1 MKYSEIIHYDPIESV
16 VQLREADL
24 EASARRL
31 VETFVISDR
40 MGEQLSELVF
50 RQLQFERPADNRGL
64 MVVGNY
70 GTGKS
75 HLMAVISAVAERADL
90 ATALTHSAVADSAER
105 IAGRFFVIRAEI
117 NSTMPL
123 RQFVM
128 ETLQEHL
135 ADQGVHFQV
144 PPEDRIRNHKDL
156 FANMMAAFTAQFP
169 DKGLLFVLDELL
181 DYLRSNKEQELMRN
195 LNFLR
200 AVGEFC
206 KGSRFRFIAGVQES
220 LFDNPRFQFAAD
232 SLRRVKDRF
241 EQMRIAREDVAHV
254 VAERLLKKDARQRG
268 LVRDHLTRF
277 APLYG
282 TMNEQMDEFV
292 RLFPVHP
299 AYLDTFERVYVAEK
313 REVLKTLSAAIRR
326 LLDDELPT
334 DEPGLI
340 AYDSYWQNLK
350 DNPSFR
356 SVPEIRDVIQK
367 SDVLE
372 ARIQQAFTRPH
383 YRPAALRII
392 HALSV
397 HRLTTSDIFAPIGA
411 TAEELRDDLCVL
423 LPLPERDAE
432 FLKTVVETV
441 LREIVKTVSG
451 QFLSFNREN
460 GQYYLD
466 LEKNIDFDSLIGK
479 RAESLSD
486 SQLDQY
492 YFDALRR
499 VVLEDPEAPPYVGG
513 YRIWEHE
520 LEWRE
525 RRAGRSGYLFF
536 GAPNERSTAQPPRD
550 FYIYFIQPFEAP
562 YFKDERRPDEV
573 FFRLEHFVEPAS
585 SRLTGNGP
593 QDAGPTFLDALKLYA
608 GARELWATASGS
620 NKKVYDDKALGH
632 LKTLTRWLQDKL
644 TTAYEVTCQG
654 KTRLLGA
661 LLQSNFARSPSRGG
675 VRDYVDVAAAVS
687 LSAHFT
693 DIAPDYPI
701 FSTTITRANRA
712 QATQDA
718 MRWIA
723 GSVKSKLGTSV
734 LDALEL
740 LDGDRLRPRESR
752 YARHIMERLAAKGEG
767 QVLNRSE
774 LVQDDGG
781 IEYWTRFRLE
791 PEFLAV
797 VLAGLVHSGDL
808 VLSITGKKI
817 DASGIHHF
825 AKLSIAD
832 LARFKHVGRP
842 KDLPLGALQELF
854 DLLGLPKGLVVN
866 PAKRDFAV
874 TQLQSRVTELVN
886 KVVMA
891 LAQLGE
897 LVLWGKNILSHQEM
911 ATWRRH
917 LAGVK
922 SFLES
927 LQAYN
932 TAGKLKSFRHDVPTI
947 QAQRPALA
955 LVRQVSE
962 LVELVQQLGPMT
974 SYLGKAEA
982 VLEAGHPWV
991 DRMRERRAEL
1001 MAKITSPKHRAD
1013 ASFQRTLGQALSE
1026 LKSTYRDAYLESHGK
1041 VRLGATDDQ
1050 RKARLGQD
1058 PRLKQLQHL
1067 STVEMMPTQQ
1077 LRDFENALFGLK
1089 TCFSLT
1095 KRDLETDPVCPHCAY
1110 RPVEEAVVERASSR
1124 HKVEPASSRLEW
1136 LDNRLDELIH
1146 DWTTTLLGNLE
1157 DPTVAANIDLL
1168 SDAKGK
1174 EALRSFL
1181 DARVLPDPVDA
1192 VFVKALQEILSGL
1205 EKVLVRESDLGA
1217 ALAEGGVPCTLAE
1230 LRERFEDFVATLTKG
1245 KDATRVRVVLEK

>member
-1 MKYSEIIHYDPIESV
+1 MKYSDLIQFDPIESV
-16 VQLREADL
+16 VQLREADQ
-24 EASARRL
+24 EANARRL

-40 MGEQLSELVF
+40 MGEQLADLVF
-50 RQLQFERPADNRGL
+50 RQLQFEKPADNKGL
-64 MVVGNY
+64 LVVGNY

-75 HLMAVISAVAERADL
+75 HLMAVISAVAEHADL
-90 ATALTHSAVADSAER
+90 AGALTNPAVADAAGQ

-117 NSTMPL
+117 NSSMPL

-128 ETLQEHL
+128 ETLQDQL
-135 ADQGVHFQV
+135 AEQGVHFEV
-144 PPEDRIRNHKDL
+144 PPEDQVRNHKDV
-156 FANMMAAFTAQFP
+156 FASMMAAFTAQFP

-200 AVGEFC
+200 AVGEFS
-206 KGSRFRFIAGVQES
+206 KGSRFRFVAGVQES

-254 VAERLLKKDARQRG
+254 VAERLLKKDAKQQA
-268 LVRDHLTRF
+268 LVRDHLTKF

-282 TMNEQMDEFV
+282 AMNERMAEFV

-326 LLDDELPT
+326 LLADTVPAE
-334 DEPGLI
+334 EPGLI

-356 SVPEIRDVIQK
+356 SVPEIRDVIEK

-372 ARIQQAFTRPH
+372 ARIQQAFTRPQ

-466 LEKNIDFDSLIGK
+466 LKKDIDFDSLIDK

-486 SQLDQY
+486 SQLDRY

-499 VVLEDPEAPPYVGG
+499 VVLEDPEADPYVTG

-525 RRAGRSGYLFF
+525 RKAGRSGYLFF

-562 YFKDERRPDEV
+562 YFKDERKADEV
-573 FFRLEHFVEPAS
+573 FFRLAG
-585 SRLTGNGP
+585 RD
-593 QDAGPTFLDALKLYA
+593 DAFDNALKLYA
-608 GARELWATASGS
+608 GARELSATASGS
-620 NKKVYDDKALGH
+620 NKKIYDDKALEH
-632 LKTLTRWLQDKL
+632 LRTLTRWLQEKL
-644 TTAYEVTCQG
+644 TTVYEVTYQG
-654 KTRLLGA
+654 KTRTLGE
-661 LLQSNFARSPSRGG
+661 LLQTLFARTPSRGG

-693 DIAPDYPI
+693 DTAPDYPI

-718 MRWIA
+718 LRWVA

-734 LDALEL
+734 LDALEM
-740 LDGDRLRPRESR
+740 LDGDQLRPRESR
-752 YARHIMERLAAKGEG
+752 YAKHVIEQLGAKGEG
-767 QVLNRSE
+767 QVVNRSE
-774 LVQDDGG
+774 LVQESAG
-781 IEYWTRFRLE
+781 IEYWNRFRLE
-791 PEFLAV
+791 PEFLGV

-817 DASGIHHF
+817 DAGGIDQF
-825 AKLSIAD
+825 AKLGIGDIAQ
-832 LARFKHVGRP
+832 FKHVERP
-842 KDLPLGALQELF
+842 RDLPLGALQELF
-854 DLLGLPKGLVVN
+854 DLLGVPKGLVVT
-866 PAKRDFAV
+866 PAKRDDAV
-874 TQLQSRVTELVN
+874 TQLQAKVAELVN
-886 KVVMA
+886 KVVV
-891 LAQLGE
+891 AQAQVGE
-897 LVLWGKNILSHQEM
+897 LVLWGKGILSDQE
-911 ATWRRH
+911 TQEWRQKLGDLKR
-917 LAGVK
+917 
-922 SFLES
+922 FLES

-932 TAGKLKSFRHDVPTI
+932 TAGKLKSFPHSVATI
-947 QAQRPALA
+947 QAQRPGLA
-955 LVRQVSE
+955 LVREVEE
-962 LVELVQQLGPMT
+962 LVELVQQVGPTT
-974 SYLGKAEA
+974 SYLGKADA

-1013 ASFQRTLGQALSE
+1013 AGFQRALGQALSE
-1026 LKSTYRDAYLESHGK
+1026 LKSAYQDAYLASHGK
-1041 VRLGATDDQ
+1041 MRLGATDDQ

-1058 PRLKQLQHL
+1058 ARLKQLQQL

-1077 LRDFENALFGLK
+1077 LRDFENTLFGLK

-1095 KRDLETDPVCPHCAY
+1095 KQALDNDPICPHCSY
-1110 RPVEEAVVERASSR
+1110 RPVEEPSSGAKAGDR
-1124 HKVEPASSRLEW
+1124 ISE
-1136 LDNRLDELIH
+1136 LDTRLDDLIR
-1146 DWTTTLLGNLE
+1146 DWTSTLLGNLE
-1157 DPTVAANIDLL
+1157 DPTVASNIDLL
-1168 SDAKGK
+1168 SNADGK
-1174 EALRSFL
+1174 AAVQSFL
-1181 DARVLPDPVDA
+1181 DARTLPDPIGA
-1192 VFVKALQEILSGL
+1192 VFVKALQEVLSGL
-1205 EKVLVRESDLGA
+1205 EKVVLTETELRT
-1217 ALAEGGVPCTLAE
+1217 ALTDGGVPCTVSE
-1230 LRERFEDFVATLTKG
+1230 LKDRFEGFVAEITKG
-1245 KDATRVRVVLEK
+1245 KDASRVRIVLEK